1 MKIQFDIKRFCFDNN
16 LSQTKFAQI
25 ILEEQPAVS
34 LMVKGARNFRSK
46 HLELLRAEFG
56 DSVESYVISE
66 DVSQIL
72 RTPQAQ
78 QVTAT
83 IIPADVVNE
92 IKQEAKA
99 DENAITV
106 VQPPFVPNSV
116 ARKPEVNVLEWA
128 RKRRAEH
135 AHNAFNMAKIFRDT
149 DFVINMDNTAM
160 SPAIRQNEYLFLSS
174 FDEGTKIIDGKAYGI
189 ETVAWGILIRRL
201 YDNGDS
207 IIAKPENTL
216 KFGSITIPKD
226 EVVNIY
232 HIKFRGATT
241 LPPDTTDEAERL
253 KQLRQQGEQISSL
266 IDELGKAGS
275 RQDRLISMLE
285 KKQ

>member
-1 MKIQFDIKRFCFDNN
+1 MGAFDIKRFAFDFE
-16 LSQTKFAQI
+16 LRQKDIADALGI
-25 ILEEQPAVS
+25 DQPAVS
-34 LMVKGARNFRSK
+34 MMMNGNRQIRPE
-46 HLELLRAEFG
+46 HIELLKCKYGESV
-56 DSVESYVISE
+56 DSYIIDDTARQVMSG
-66 DVSQIL
+66 
-72 RTPQAQ
+72 AQ
-78 QVTAT
+78 SRQVTAT
-83 IIPADVVNE
+83 IIPANVVEE

-99 DENAITV
+99 EDNAITV
-106 VQPPFVPNSV
+106 IQPPFVPNSV

-174 FDEGTKIIDGKAYGI
+174 LDEGTKIIDGKAYGI

-207 IIAKPENTL
+207 ILAKPENTL

>member
-1 MKIQFDIKRFCFDNN
+1 MFDLKALAKDANKTQTEIGDIIGVDQSQVSFMMRGRRAVLPEHIKLLAESLPHMNMAKYYTPD
-16 LSQTKFAQI
+16 I
-25 ILEEQPAVS
+25 PAAI
-34 LMVKGARNFRSK
+34 MTPA
-46 HLELLRAEFG
+46 AE
-56 DSVESYVISE
+56 DSSE
-66 DVSQIL
+66 DVDYIKKE
-72 RTPQAQ
+72 Q
-78 QVTAT
+78 Q
-83 IIPADVVNE
+83 
-92 IKQEAKA
+92 QEADSA
-99 DENAITV
+99 VVI

>member
-1 MKIQFDIKRFCFDNN
+1 M
-16 LSQTKFAQI
+16 
-25 ILEEQPAVS
+25 E
-34 LMVKGARNFRSK
+34 
-46 HLELLRAEFG
+46 
-56 DSVESYVISE
+56 
-66 DVSQIL
+66 
-72 RTPQAQ
+72 
-78 QVTAT
+78 
-83 IIPADVVNE
+83 E

-99 DENAITV
+99 EDNAITV
-106 VQPPFVPNSV
+106 IQPPFVPNSV

-160 SPAIRQNEYLFLSS
+160 SPSIRQNEYLFLSS
-174 FDEGTKIIDGKAYGI
+174 FEEGTRIIDGKPYGI

-216 KFGSITIPKD
+216 KFSNITIPKD
-226 EVVNIY
+226 EIVNIY

-241 LPPDTTDEAERL
+241 LPPDATDEAERT
-253 KQLRQQGEQISSL
+253 KQLHQQNEQITSL
-266 IDELGKAGS
+266 IDELSKAGT